1 MGGVSLFLYCDLPKL
16 RQEYERLKFHKRST
30 IQHDRLQGLCVGET
44 KDAEYLERETGILLL
59 TGKRREK
66 K

>member
-44 KDAEYLERETGILLL
+44 KDAEYLE
-59 TGKRREK
+59 
-66 K
+66 

>member
-1 MGGVSLFLYCDLPKL
+1 MYCDPPKL
-16 RQEYERLKFHKRST
+16 GQEYERLKFHKRST
-30 IQHDRLQGLCVGET
+30 IRHDRLQGLCVGDT
-44 KDAEYLERETGILLL
+44 KDAEYLDQETGTLLL